1 MANTI
6 QVKRSINGVVPAT
19 GTLAPG
25 EIAWIDHDPAT
36 NATGDGT
43 LGALYI
49 GDMTSGG
56 AVTRQIGGTVGSDYV
71 TEILD
76 DTTLT
81 GNTTIG
87 GNGGTESLKLMG
99 ANQINGAV
107 TLPTVAQS
115 VNDETAASTSYVQTA
130 VLAGTAP
137 ISQASDT
144 DIELTPNHADIATA
158 GDFLVY
164 TGTQGA
170 GLWRNV
176 SLTGGDVSMAI
187 DSPGSGHTMTMQVTD
202 VQNGAV
208 DLATDVVG
216 PFLSSV
222 INTPNET
229 KVTVVSGA
237 TGAEHGVQIGL
248 DTNVDIAGHLTI
260 AGDLTV
266 SGTQTTVDT
275 ATVSIKDNVFVLGD
289 ATSAVG
295 DRGIQYK
302 YDVSGTPTTGYFGQD
317 KATGDFVYRPDATG
331 SNVDEHTGNLGGAQ
345 FSTVA
350 GTLTTGSQPN
360 ITSLGVIGSGQWQG
374 TAVGAQWGG
383 TGLNTSTANGGN
395 KHTGVPS
402 ISSGSWDVNAQLS
415 PTLGGTGY
423 ADPAANSLLIGNGAN
438 AMTVLS
444 APNMGNASNAGMF
457 LGMDAD
463 SNSATFGAPKWVQTV
478 DGGTW

>member
-1 MANTI
+1 MTAT
-6 QVKRSINGVVPAT
+6 KIN
-19 GTLAPG
+19 
-25 EIAWIDHDPAT
+25 
-36 NATGDGT
+36 N
-43 LGALYI
+43 
-49 GDMTSGG
+49 
-56 AVTRQIGGTVGSDYV
+56 
-71 TEILD
+71 
-76 DTTLT
+76 
-81 GNTTIG
+81 
-87 GNGGTESLKLMG
+87 
-99 ANQINGAV
+99 AV

-144 DIELTPNHADIATA
+144 DIELNAGADQATE

-164 TGTQGA
+164 TGTAGS

-176 SLTGGDVSMAI
+176 SLTGGDVSMAV
-187 DSPGSGHTMTMQVTD
+187 DAGSGHTMTMQVTD

-222 INTPNET
+222 VHTPNET
-229 KVTVVSGA
+229 SVTVVSGA
-237 TGAEHGVQIGL
+237 TGAEHGVKIGL
-248 DTNVDIAGHLTI
+248 DANQVNIAGHLTI

-302 YDVSGTPTTGYFGQD
+302 YDVGGTPTTGYFGQD

-345 FSTVA
+345 FLTI
-350 GTLTTGSQPN
+350 GGELTTGAQPN

-383 TGLNTSTANGGN
+383 TGLNTSTANGGT

-423 ADPAANSLLIGNGAN
+423 ADPAANTLLIGNGAN

-457 LGMDAD
+457 LGVDAD
-463 SNSATFGAPKWVQTV
+463 SNSATFGAPKWVQTM